1 MDLPAIQEQKRVIIL
16 QFMMLYKVQRY
27 SIKLPFPEIEFDS

>member
-1 MDLPAIQEQKRVIIL
+1 MDLPAIQEQKPVTIL

-27 SIKLPFPEIEFDS
+27 SFSSYPCQQ